1 VHLFGNTPICALCN
15 VQAPFWSAVFAEST
29 VMYVAAPLKVG
40 CVMDTEYAE
49 NTTYTKRMAT
59 LFS

>member
-1 VHLFGNTPICALCN
+1 M
-15 VQAPFWSAVFAEST
+15 QAPFWSAVFAEST

-49 NTTYTKRMAT
+49 NTTSAKRMVT